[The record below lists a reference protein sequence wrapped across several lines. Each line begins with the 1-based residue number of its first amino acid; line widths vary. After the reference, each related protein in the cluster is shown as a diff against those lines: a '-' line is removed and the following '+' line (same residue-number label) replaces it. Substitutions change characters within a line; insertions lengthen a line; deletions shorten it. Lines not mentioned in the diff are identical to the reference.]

1 LSILIDGHNLIGQS
15 PDLTLADPDD
25 EARLVQ
31 RLKVYRSIV
40 REPITV
46 IFDSGASY
54 VPPHKLSGGGVE
66 VVFAELGSSAD
77 KLIIS
82 RIERCRVP
90 RELLVVSSDR
100 DIQVTARARGTR
112 MISAQDFAA
121 EMSKTHGPKR
131 KKPKRPSPEPGL
143 SAHEVTEWLDLFSK
157 RPKR

>member
-1 LSILIDGHNLIGQS
+1 MSILIDGHNLIGQS

-40 REPITV
+40 RKPITV

-66 VVFAELGSSAD
+66 VVFADLRSSAD

-82 RIERCRVP
+82 RIEHCTAP
-90 RELLVVSSDR
+90 RELLVVSSDHE
-100 DIQVTARARGTR
+100 IQVTARVRGTR
-112 MISAQDFAA
+112 VMSAQDFAA
-121 EMSKTHGPKR
+121 EMSKTHGPKH
-131 KKPKRPSPEPGL
+131 KKRRRPPPEPGL
-143 SAHEVTEWLDLFSK
+143 SAREVTEWLALFSK
-157 RPKR
+157 HSKR